1 MKLVSF
7 VAKGRTRA
15 GLFMEDLGLYLDVA
29 AVLSSTPDGTGTAVP
44 TSVRGLIEMGD
55 VGMRLAARAERI
67 ARDLSASDPTTLAS
81 SSFLVSE
88 LQLLP
93 PVLHPSKVIAIGLN
107 YRDHC
112 EEQNVPLPEYPTV
125 FAKFPSCLVG
135 DGHPIVKPA
144 ETDSLDYEAEL
155 AFVVGRVAKN
165 VPEEQALDHVFGY
178 MCFNDVTARD
188 IQKGEKQWVR
198 GKSFDTFGPCGP
210 YLVTADQ
217 VGDPQSLGVECRVN
231 GEIRQKGNTR
241 DMVFGVAHLLSRLS
255 RSFTLLPG
263 DIVTTGTP
271 AGVGIYSDPPR
282 LLEAGDE
289 VEITIERLGTLRN
302 RVETEYAPH
311 P

>member
-7 VAKGRTRA
+7 VAKGRARA
-15 GLFMEDLGLYLDVA
+15 GLFLEDLGLCLDVA
-29 AVLSSTPDGTGTAVP
+29 AVLSATPDGTGSAVP
-44 TSVRGLIEMGD
+44 TSMRSLIEMGEA
-55 VGMRLAARAERI
+55 GLRLAVRAERI
-67 ARDLSASDPTTLAS
+67 ARELSASDPTALVG
-81 SSFLVSE
+81 SSFLLDEV
-88 LQLLP
+88 QFLP
-93 PVLHPSKVIAIGLN
+93 PVPDPSKVIAIGLN

-135 DGHPIVKPA
+135 HRHPIVKPA
-144 ETDSLDYEAEL
+144 ETNSLDYEAEL
-155 AFVVGRVAKN
+155 AFVVGRVSKD
-165 VPEEQALDHVFGY
+165 VPEDQALDHVFGY

-210 YLVTADQ
+210 YLVTADE
-217 VGDPQSLGVECRVN
+217 VGDAQSLGVECRVN
-231 GEIRQKGNTR
+231 GEVRQQGNTR

-271 AGVGIYSDPPR
+271 AGVGIYSNPPR
-282 LLEAGDE
+282 LLQPGDE

-302 RVETEYAPH
+302 RVEAESAP
-311 P
+311 

>member
-1 MKLVSF
+1 MKMVSF

-15 GLFMEDLGLYLDVA
+15 GVLVEDLGLCLDIA
-29 AVLSSTPDGTGTAVP
+29 AVLSATPDGTGSAAPRTMRA
-44 TSVRGLIEMGD
+44 LIEMGET
-55 VGMRLAARAERI
+55 GFRLAGRAERI
-67 ARDLSASDPTTLAS
+67 ARELSVSDPTNLAS
-81 SSFLVSE
+81 SSFLIGEV
-88 LQLLP
+88 QFLP
-93 PVLHPSKVIAIGLN
+93 PVPDPSKVIAIGLN

-135 DGHPIVKPA
+135 HGHPIVKPA
-144 ETDSLDYEAEL
+144 ETNSLDYEAEL
-155 AFVVGRVAKN
+155 AFVVGRVAKD
-165 VPEEQALDHVFGY
+165 VPEEQALDCVFGY

-210 YLVTADQ
+210 YLVTADE
-217 VGDPQSLGVECRVN
+217 VGEPQNLCVECRVN
-231 GEIRQKGNTR
+231 GEVRQKGNTR

-271 AGVGIYSDPPR
+271 AGVGIYSNPPR
-282 LLEAGDE
+282 LLQPGDE
-289 VEITIERLGTLRN
+289 VEVTIERLGTLRN
-302 RVETEYAPH
+302 RVEEAES
-311 P
+311 